1 MNQPKYKK
9 LPSDALTVIF
19 RDDSPTIH
27 CGDSPSY
34 RTVTVKLTDEQ
45 REALSLRFLF
55 SQGNNHFW
63 EDISRAIIEP
73 AVAAGEETCQK

>member
-1 MNQPKYKK
+1 MSQPGRKK
-9 LPSDALTVIF
+9 LPSDTLTVIF
-19 RDDSPTIH
+19 RDDSPMIH

-34 RTVTVKLTDEQ
+34 RTVSVKLTDEQ

-55 SQGNNHFW
+55 SNGANHFW

-73 AVAAGEETCQK
+73 EELEANHE

>member
-1 MNQPKYKK
+1 MSKQGHKK
-9 LPSDALTVIF
+9 LPSDTLTVIF

-34 RTVTVKLTDEQ
+34 RTVRIKLTDEQ
-45 REALSLRFLF
+45 REALALKYLF
-55 SQGNNHFW
+55 SRGNNHFW

-73 AVAAGEETCQK
+73 EEMEARHE

>member
-1 MNQPKYKK
+1 MSKQGHKK
-9 LPSDALTVIF
+9 LPSDTLTVIF

-34 RTVTVKLTDEQ
+34 RTVRVKLTDEQ
-45 REALSLRFLF
+45 REALALRFLF
-55 SQGNNHFW
+55 TSGGNHFW

-73 AVAAGEETCQK
+73 EEMEARHE